1 MDYHGP
7 TRDGPSVCLHNAPI
21 DAICVDCARE
31 TCEAY
36 PNLEAT
42 DALKVLEAL
51 DTLAM
56 MGQKAQLD
64 HGRIVAMPE
73 YKAMYYLIT
82 QDDGS
87 LLKTR
92 SRVIVLQAIIKD
104 PVRA

>member
-7 TRDGPSVCLHNAPI
+7 TRDGPRVCLHNAPI
-21 DAICVDCARE
+21 DATCVDCARE
-31 TCEAY
+31 VCEAY
-36 PNLEAT
+36 T
-42 DALKVLEAL
+42 DHDALKVLEAL

-64 HGRIVAMPE
+64 QGRIVAVPE